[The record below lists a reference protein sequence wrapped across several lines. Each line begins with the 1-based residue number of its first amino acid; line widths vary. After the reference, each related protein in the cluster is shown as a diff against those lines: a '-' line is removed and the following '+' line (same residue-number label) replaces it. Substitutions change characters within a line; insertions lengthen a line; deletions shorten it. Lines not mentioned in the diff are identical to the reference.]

1 MIEESCPN
9 KLTYGSNLI
18 ISSIDVSNHHTSP
31 PRVCIRLMTASASC
45 LIPWLPFQ
53 HNAIKRSIN
62 IQKTKEHNPSVSVNL
77 ENNWLINTEKDNGTP
92 RNQLSDSS
100 HCRATDHTTNPSTV
114 NTITSL
120 SPNPNHWTQNE
131 RRWNLRHDR

>member
-1 MIEESCPN
+1 MIESCPN

-77 ENNWLINTEKDNGTP
+77 ENNWLTQKKIMEHQETNCQIRRIVGQPTTLP
-92 RNQLSDSS
+92 IPAQL
-100 HCRATDHTTNPSTV
+100 
-114 NTITSL
+114 I
-120 SPNPNHWTQNE
+120 Q
-131 RRWNLRHDR
+131 